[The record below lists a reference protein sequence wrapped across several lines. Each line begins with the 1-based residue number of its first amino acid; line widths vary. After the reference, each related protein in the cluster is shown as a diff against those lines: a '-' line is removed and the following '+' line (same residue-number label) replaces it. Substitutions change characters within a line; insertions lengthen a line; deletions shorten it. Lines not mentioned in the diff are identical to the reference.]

1 MKSVPLGEIQSYLSY
16 GFLLPP
22 PPLRQSS
29 EVKFCCWGQRSWC
42 PLFSDWHTHI
52 RCCMLVEGGVSA
64 TDPLGMNSLPLSCS
78 KDNQHSS
85 ILIDT
90 ILSIVLPSHKW
101 ELSGRM
107 KASLLTHTPLEYN
120 LSIRWL
126 GGRMRNTDTLAS
138 LRKTA
143 LLLEAAGRG
152 NPHSLIY
159 QSCHASE
166 IGREKAVVLVQ
177 ISKTCCSY
185 QASVDNF
192 SICCVPF

>member
-16 GFLLPP
+16 GFFLPR
-22 PPLRQSS
+22 PPLRQSW
-29 EVKFCCWGQRSWC
+29 EVKFCCWGHRSWC

-52 RCCMLVEGGVSA
+52 RCCVLVEGGISA

-90 ILSIVLPSHKW
+90 ILSIVLPSHNW

-126 GGRMRNTDTLAS
+126 GGRMRNTDTLP
-138 LRKTA
+138 
-143 LLLEAAGRG
+143 LLGRQPSSWKLQG
-152 NPHSLIY
+152 EGTLI
-159 QSCHASE
+159 
-166 IGREKAVVLVQ
+166 L
-177 ISKTCCSY
+177 
-185 QASVDNF
+185 
-192 SICCVPF
+192 

>member
-1 MKSVPLGEIQSYLSY
+1 
-16 GFLLPP
+16 
-22 PPLRQSS
+22 
-29 EVKFCCWGQRSWC
+29 
-42 PLFSDWHTHI
+42 
-52 RCCMLVEGGVSA
+52 MLVEGGVSA

-166 IGREKAVVLVQ
+166 IGREKAVVLEIGRAHV
-177 ISKTCCSY
+177 
-185 QASVDNF
+185 
-192 SICCVPF
+192 